1 MCTNILMQH
10 AIAGVLVAALF
21 GCATTD
27 TRPSETVTTLM
38 PGSERWF
45 KINWDTVPDG
55 SGRVRLRGYVE
66 NTQGEPAA
74 TVRLLAQAQ
83 HAPGRVEAQRL
94 EWVPGV
100 IPAFGRVYFEIP
112 NLPAA
117 DHYRVTVW
125 SYDPL
130 KAPSR

>member
-1 MCTNILMQH
+1 MQH

-45 KINWDTVPDG
+45 KINWDTG
-55 SGRVRLRGYVE
+55 ARRERAVRLRGYVE

-83 HAPGRVEAQRL
+83 DAPGRVAAQRL
-94 EWVPGV
+94 AWVPGA

-112 NLPAA
+112 NLPVA

-125 SYDPL
+125 AYDPL
-130 KAPSR
+130 RAPSR